1 LDLEEKDLLFDIAV
15 TVSATVSILLES
27 ELHLRDF
34 GLQQIMDGLDFVGSC
49 SVVLDSETR
58 ETKPCHQNRRA
69 RRGEGDDETTV
80 RVWTNRQFYALCGSN
95 SINTTY

>member
-1 LDLEEKDLLFDIAV
+1 
-15 TVSATVSILLES
+15 
-27 ELHLRDF
+27 
-34 GLQQIMDGLDFVGSC
+34 MDGLNFVGSC

-80 RVWTNRQFYALCGSN
+80 RVWTNRQFYALSN
-95 SINTTY
+95 VDRTASILPTNNLTL